1 MPMPACKRIP
11 GFRLAQVVGSSRAAE
26 PSDVLSEPH
35 ASSAAEARLAEVPDL
50 AHADAP
56 RPMSA
61 ESFRLKYRYAPD
73 AVSDGAPMMPYS
85 DASGTATVKAS
96 HAVAAQTARAADTST
111 SEQPGSPDHRAES
124 PHAYGDSPHRAPRTS
139 VDLRKLNRSQLLSLL
154 RDAVAE
160 NERLHAELDEA
171 HRQLDER
178 RIVLEDS
185 ESLAEAALRL
195 SGTLD
200 GARTAAALYGENV
213 NAPRG
218 RHAAS
223 AQVPD
228 GGFAASS
235 VRESRPSSRNGIA
248 APVSPDLVDTSD
260 GAVFGAVEAARMSA
274 GEAEES
280 HSDVRDTAG
289 ANAGAA
295 AKTGGVLEA
304 RSWRSWLSSLGPDM
318 EPAPPVRPKRSEG
331 ADL

>member
-1 MPMPACKRIP
+1 MPARKRMP
-11 GFRLAQVVGSSRAAE
+11 ESRLSQAAGSSRAAE

-50 AHADAP
+50 AHADAA

-73 AVSDGAPMMPYS
+73 AVADGAPMMPYP

-124 PHAYGDSPHRAPRTS
+124 PHAHGDSSHRAPRTS

-171 HRQLDER
+171 HRKLDER

-213 NAPRG
+213 DAPRG
-218 RHAAS
+218 RHAAP

-235 VRESRPSSRNGIA
+235 VRESRSSSRNGTA

-260 GAVFGAVEAARMSA
+260 GAVFGTVEAPRMSA

-280 HSDVRDTAG
+280 YSDVRDTAG

-318 EPAPPVRPKRSEG
+318 EPAPPVRPRRSEG